1 MKRIIIL
8 LYLILVAASCR
19 DAVGPAEGDT
29 PEGSYVVWLNGLS
42 GFADAYF
49 IQENTLITNAWSTGQ
64 APNQILSLGN
74 NTFAV
79 LSSLSADIRFFSGE
93 NTGTTAGSVILP
105 DGSNPWSFAICDGV
119 GYATLLLTDSVA
131 VFDATSFQI
140 TGSIPANSSPSG
152 IACSGQRLFVSHA
165 NYPDASSPGGVSV
178 INIDSGELIQW
189 IDTGENTHWLKLQP
203 TGMLHC
209 YSTTYQNDGKI
220 SIVNPATL
228 AIEAVIQSGGAP
240 GEGVQSGNF
249 FLSPDG
255 WGSGGI
261 VKYNES
267 GLYSRIDLPVSP
279 ANLAISGNTIYAT
292 SFAANMIYLLDSATF
307 MVVDSLQAGGEGPQ
321 GIIAVDPS
329 N

>member
-105 DGSNPWSFAICDGV
+105 
-119 GYATLLLTDSVA
+119 
-131 VFDATSFQI
+131 
-140 TGSIPANSSPSG
+140 
-152 IACSGQRLFVSHA
+152 SH
-165 NYPDASSPGGVSV
+165 
-178 INIDSGELIQW
+178 
-189 IDTGENTHWLKLQP
+189 
-203 TGMLHC
+203 
-209 YSTTYQNDGKI
+209 
-220 SIVNPATL
+220 
-228 AIEAVIQSGGAP
+228 
-240 GEGVQSGNF
+240 GEGQLNAV
-249 FLSPDG
+249 
-255 WGSGGI
+255 
-261 VKYNES
+261 E
-267 GLYSRIDLPVSP
+267 
-279 ANLAISGNTIYAT
+279 A
-292 SFAANMIYLLDSATF
+292 FA
-307 MVVDSLQAGGEGPQ
+307 Q
-321 GIIAVDPS
+321 
-329 N
+329 